1 MLHLVPVTRIE
12 FRRGGRDG
20 TREPDSGLGYTQDYR
35 SRRTHEDC
43 VDLDSVSQW
52 TEQPAG
58 GNRRVGGRP
67 AGGRIPEV
75 TGIHRNSP
83 TDQIVRRPVVT
94 QTDLRM

>member
-43 VDLDSVSQW
+43 VDLDSSVSGQNSRQAEIVEW
-52 TEQPAG
+52 EAG
-58 GNRRVGGRP
+58 
-67 AGGRIPEV
+67 
-75 TGIHRNSP
+75 
-83 TDQIVRRPVVT
+83 QPVVGY
-94 QTDLRM
+94 LK